1 MPVTKTSS
9 TVAVHAGE
17 HLLKVNGHSL
27 LIGSNAFLTSETFR
41 VGDHDWNIRYY
52 PNGDRSIVDDQFT
65 TVFLW
70 LVNIN
75 TDEKE
80 VTAQWCFSL
89 KEDPTLP
96 AKGPYTDKFVP
107 DESSS
112 WGVSKFVNKADL
124 AASGCLKDDCL
135 VIKCTVRVITSK
147 LNNDDDDDC
156 EDNDDGIVAPPS
168 DLGRDLG
175 YLLENGLKTD
185 LTVRIGWFRSF
196 EVHACMLAARSP
208 VFWAQLC
215 GAMMESRQSTIRIK
229 DMDAKVFEVLLHY
242 IYNDCL
248 PEFMEETTEVAINMT
263 QHLLVMADR
272 YAIHRLKLICKGKLG
287 KALDVNTVGF
297 TLDLAEQYH
306 CQLLKDYCLKYMVRD
321 SERLRAIVKTSGF
334 KQLKQNHPLI
344 ACEILHKVIDKL

>member
-1 MPVTKTSS
+1 MARPSRIM
-9 TVAVHAGE
+9 A
-17 HLLKVNGHSL
+17 
-27 LIGSNAFLTSETFR
+27 IQ
-41 VGDHDWNIRYY
+41 
-52 PNGDRSIVDDQFT
+52 P
-65 TVFLW
+65 
-70 LVNIN
+70 
-75 TDEKE
+75 
-80 VTAQWCFSL
+80 
-89 KEDPTLP
+89 
-96 AKGPYTDKFVP
+96 
-107 DESSS
+107 
-112 WGVSKFVNKADL
+112 GVSELGWLLLFVNKADL

-147 LNNDDDDDC
+147 LNDDDDDSF
-156 EDNDDGIVAPPS
+156 VAPPS

-175 YLLENGLKTD
+175 YLLENVLKTD

-208 VFWAQLC
+208 VFQAQLC

-248 PEFMEETTEVAINMT
+248 PEFMEETTELSINMT
-263 QHLLVMADR
+263 QHLLGAADR
-272 YAIHRLKLICKGKLG
+272 YAIDRLKLICEGKLG

-334 KQLKQNHPLI
+334 EQLKQNHPLI